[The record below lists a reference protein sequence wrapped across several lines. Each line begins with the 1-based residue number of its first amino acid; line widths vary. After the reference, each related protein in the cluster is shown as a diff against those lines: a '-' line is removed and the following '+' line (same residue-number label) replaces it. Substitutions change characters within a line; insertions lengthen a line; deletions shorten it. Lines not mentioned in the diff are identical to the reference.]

1 MQGDYLNM
9 NEPSQQIDS
18 ALNICI
24 APDQPLK
31 CKALK
36 ETFLRVTKNIQALS
50 IGNDPFDKRIVSI
63 DLQDGSKHRFC
74 LAAVTFLGGN
84 GNHPIFKKRIQLK
97 EWYKTAYM
105 HLVPQGCTVH
115 FMGIYHYDG
124 NIVFVDFL
132 PDTYVTRKM
141 HNSSAFVYVND
152 LFRAMQDGIARRRDF
167 HGNTIITIRA
177 NELINYLRSND
188 KSSSSLTNIDLLEKF
203 TDFNAIFPFNEW
215 LYGGETINKMRLA
228 QWPKWRETEWP
239 GWYLEFEFYTF
250 LKNNNVKNIL
260 YKGNSAK
267 SGYCWELDFDLFFPM
282 HKFYGDLKA
291 SDCNKNDA
299 PGNDKETVAA
309 AISHYG
315 RLWYII
321 YEHDTVK
328 DSVCG
333 GEVCKI
339 RYELLLADTAGK
351 AKSPDSYIS
360 RMKNRVKFRKMM
372 ILELNRA
379 NCNEILKDF
388 HQGQQPDG
396 SARATKVLIN
406 KTNVENF
413 QIFHYSC

>member
-1 MQGDYLNM
+1 M

-167 HGNTIITIRA
+167 HG
-177 NELINYLRSND
+177 
-188 KSSSSLTNIDLLEKF
+188 
-203 TDFNAIFPFNEW
+203 
-215 LYGGETINKMRLA
+215 
-228 QWPKWRETEWP
+228 
-239 GWYLEFEFYTF
+239 
-250 LKNNNVKNIL
+250 
-260 YKGNSAK
+260 
-267 SGYCWELDFDLFFPM
+267 
-282 HKFYGDLKA
+282 
-291 SDCNKNDA
+291 
-299 PGNDKETVAA
+299 KE
-309 AISHYG
+309 
-315 RLWYII
+315 
-321 YEHDTVK
+321 
-328 DSVCG
+328 
-333 GEVCKI
+333 
-339 RYELLLADTAGK
+339 
-351 AKSPDSYIS
+351 
-360 RMKNRVKFRKMM
+360 
-372 ILELNRA
+372 
-379 NCNEILKDF
+379 
-388 HQGQQPDG
+388 DG
-396 SARATKVLIN
+396 
-406 KTNVENF
+406 
-413 QIFHYSC
+413 